1 MNTYKIVKQKETK
14 TAIVALGDDEIVR
27 VSFKEKVEVTPI
39 EVKENFAAYNDVV
52 LGGSYPFI
60 VSSKSGSADYTSEGL
75 AYAKAHEHDWPKL
88 CVALCVKNL
97 PQRML
102 ANFYLKFN
110 KPSHL
115 HKVFD
120 DMSEAETW
128 CLYQIAKSRRNDLGF
143 MPIFI

>member
-14 TAIVALGDDEIVR
+14 TVIVTLGNDDIVR
-27 VSFKEKVEVTPI
+27 VSFKEKVEVTPA
-39 EVKENFAAYNDVV
+39 EVKENFEAYNDVV
-52 LGGSYPFI
+52 LGESYPFI
-60 VSSKSGSADYTSEGL
+60 LSSKSGSADYTTEGL
-75 AYAKAHEHDWPKL
+75 AYAKAHENDWPKL

-110 KPSHL
+110 KPNHL

-120 DMSEAETW
+120 SMPDAENW
-128 CLYQIAKSRRNDLGF
+128 CLDQLEKSKRRDLGF

>member
-1 MNTYKIVKQKETK
+1 MNTYKIVKQIETK
-14 TAIVALGDDEIVR
+14 TAIISLGDDEIVR
-27 VSFKEKVEVTPI
+27 VSFKDKVQVTPI
-39 EVKENFAAYNDVV
+39 EVKENFNAYNEII
-52 LGGSYPFI
+52 LGENYPFI
-60 VSSKSGSADYTSEGL
+60 ISSKSGSADYTSEGL
-75 AYAKAHEHDWPKL
+75 AYAKAHEKDWPKL

-120 DMSEAETW
+120 AIPEAENW
-128 CLYQIAKSRRNDLGF
+128 CLDQLEKSKRGDLGF

>member
-14 TAIVALGDDEIVR
+14 TVIVTLGNDDIVR
-27 VSFKEKVEVTPI
+27 VSFKEKVEVSPK
-39 EVKENFAAYNDVV
+39 EVKENFDAYNEVV
-52 LGGSYPFI
+52 LGEVYPFI
-60 VSSKSGSADYTSEGL
+60 LSSKSGNADYTTEGL
-75 AYAKAHEHDWPKL
+75 AYAKAHEHEWPKL

-110 KPSHL
+110 KPAHL
-115 HKVFD
+115 HKVFN
-120 DMSEAETW
+120 DMSEAENW
-128 CLYQIAKSRRNDLGF
+128 CLDQLEKSKRSDLGF